1 MGVDRPAVDTEPQ
14 DRGRLH
20 ILALILLAGPFYL
33 NDFSSIYLESWRWW
47 LFIDYTAVKLFPLL
61 VALWLMRSSEISA
74 ADFGLRPQALPS
86 FMAIFLVV
94 TLAGILIDQNGY
106 ALLAGLPGYAQLG
119 GMPPIADPVWDW
131 LDLTFG
137 LLMVGVF
144 EELVF
149 RGYLCTFLQR
159 YTRSSLAILLIS
171 AAAFGLIH
179 WGLGLQAVLVT
190 AIIGALFMVAY
201 LRTRSLP
208 AIMLAHFAIN
218 FVDLSGVIPKSIFK
232 FL

>member
-1 MGVDRPAVDTEPQ
+1 M
-14 DRGRLH
+14 H
-20 ILALILLAGPFYL
+20 
-33 NDFSSIYLESWRWW
+33 
-47 LFIDYTAVKLFPLL
+47 
-61 VALWLMRSSEISA
+61 SSEISA

-86 FMAIFLVV
+86 FVAIFLVA

-159 YTRSSLAILLIS
+159 YTRSSLAIVLIS

-179 WGLGLQAVLVT
+179 WGLGLHAVLVT

-218 FVDLSGVIPKSIFK
+218 FVDFSGVIPKSIFK

>member
-1 MGVDRPAVDTEPQ
+1 M
-14 DRGRLH
+14 H

-74 ADFGLRPQALPS
+74 ANFGLRPQALPS

-94 TLAGILIDQNGY
+94 TLAGFLIDQNGY

-137 LLMVGVF
+137 L
-144 EELVF
+144 
-149 RGYLCTFLQR
+149 
-159 YTRSSLAILLIS
+159 
-171 AAAFGLIH
+171 
-179 WGLGLQAVLVT
+179 
-190 AIIGALFMVAY
+190 FMVEFSRNWCFAG
-201 LRTRSLP
+201 
-208 AIMLAHFAIN
+208 ICAHFSSPLPE
-218 FVDLSGVIPKSIFK
+218 VPWRSRSGARPFSK
-232 FL
+232 